1 MEKFKEIQYKN
12 KSKKVND
19 KEKENIFNYEIIDN
33 ILYFFSCILLRY
45 QEFCVKYEKKI
56 YEVKDKD
63 GNVVAKEF
71 GERNSTLDE
80 KYYMGNVELS
90 DMFFCKQFIDSIPL
104 LDRPFYKV
112 FFKTKIFYNFIYK
125 KIFPESNQDKLDVLY
140 FDEVINKK
148 LARESRMQ
156 KIDTKFLDYD
166 YENMVDVVKIN
177 SLKREINP
185 FFNKFLQKRE
195 NRTKALNYFQYIS
208 NLDEDY
214 NIMGDK
220 TLIEQKDQFC
230 FYYYVFPILLNDGI
244 FYNENEEN
252 KKCQYKNSEFYS
264 KCLISNRLFNDFE
277 EESASI
283 IEDDEINKNYKLY
296 DYSLNPTSQFHFKNE
311 YLIKMLWF
319 RYFSKIFHTIPFSK
333 KKYYFEIMMLFL
345 KKYKNMIDE
354 RTILILFDCINKYG
368 DRNMNQEYFMNIK
381 NKTYTL
387 YLCLREKTKPENNF
401 IKYTISQENN
411 NTETPNN
418 TNSTNNVVSFNT
430 SSNNFNQKNTE
441 TKTNLSN
448 QKNIIIEDKK
458 LMTFNVHSYCKGKKD
473 ELNVYSNSN
482 PSSQANTDSED
493 NICNEPLDEKVSS
506 LFSDSDEYI
515 QCKCNHCFKE
525 QRLPISCEYIDED
538 NQEKFI
544 IDFDLLSPMGL
555 LKQNW
560 FLNNSEIDPR
570 VICEEYLECYLSAI
584 FYFYEQDLPCEFLM
598 PSFNKE
604 NELKEIRNLSY
615 SNINSQD
622 IYDEKCIDKKIVH
635 ENTKKEE
642 EEMLNNNVALLEG
655 EGEDDTGKRQLNKL
669 IISKDIDSNKDKNKI
684 RESCLKKNRSPKKR
698 NVEFKLD
705 KEKK

>member
-1 MEKFKEIQYKN
+1 MQYPYPVITILPEQNFPLISLFKHFIFGINAKYSEEFLTKKIILDGVKFIRIVKLEKRFNNIINSEEKDKLGNSIFTYLKADENKPLIRIEEVGGNSYEKDKEDSKNINDTKVVNLPRHYFEKCARKLEKDTLEKFKEIQYKN

-45 QEFCVKYEKKI
+45 QEFYVKYEKKI

-80 KYYMGNVELS
+80 KYYMGNVELN
-90 DMFFCKQFIDSIPL
+90 DMFYCKQFIDSIPL

-493 NICNEPLDEKVSS
+493 NI
-506 LFSDSDEYI
+506 
-515 QCKCNHCFKE
+515 
-525 QRLPISCEYIDED
+525 
-538 NQEKFI
+538 
-544 IDFDLLSPMGL
+544 
-555 LKQNW
+555 
-560 FLNNSEIDPR
+560 
-570 VICEEYLECYLSAI
+570 
-584 FYFYEQDLPCEFLM
+584 
-598 PSFNKE
+598 
-604 NELKEIRNLSY
+604 
-615 SNINSQD
+615 
-622 IYDEKCIDKKIVH
+622 
-635 ENTKKEE
+635 
-642 EEMLNNNVALLEG
+642 
-655 EGEDDTGKRQLNKL
+655 
-669 IISKDIDSNKDKNKI
+669 
-684 RESCLKKNRSPKKR
+684 
-698 NVEFKLD
+698 
-705 KEKK
+705 